1 MYGFNW
7 LNIESN
13 DWLFNNGLK

>member
-1 MYGFNW
+1 L

-13 DWLFNNGLK
+13 DFLTIK